1 VNPLQEP
8 PHVAAFFR
16 AIEERRKEAPLIGAV
31 LGGKEVCQRLIEAMK
46 DAKGVH
52 VESLLSA
59 LGSLAGFS
67 CQMSI
72 RAENPA
78 AGDSVFV
85 VVGGADGRNY
95 FFGDRLN
102 QPLAESQYS
111 VWGLTAG
118 KAQGLGCVELPDF
131 NEIFGYVASTV
142 GGDRF
147 GMPRIPE
154 GHRPSDLPLNY
165 LKAIWPGIMPVAS
178 RFCARPSEWP
188 ILFGIAIQ
196 EVMMMGKGV
205 VDPKLA
211 TIIVMECAVPM
222 SKIDP
227 ELVLGS

>member
-1 VNPLQEP
+1 VNPAQEP

-16 AIEERRKEAPLIGAV
+16 AIEERRKEDPMIGAV

-52 VESLLSA
+52 VESLLSL

-72 RAENPA
+72 RTENPA
-78 AGDSVFV
+78 AGDSAFV
-85 VVGGADGRNY
+85 VVGGADGRNS

-118 KAQGLGCVELPDF
+118 KAQGLGCTELPDL
-131 NEIFGYVASTV
+131 NEIFSYVATTV

-147 GMPRIPE
+147 GIPRIPD
-154 GHRPSDLPLNY
+154 GHRPGDLPLNY
-165 LKAIWPGIMPVAS
+165 LKAFWPGIMPIVS
-178 RFCARPSEWP
+178 KFCARPPEWP

-196 EVMMMGKGV
+196 EIMTMGKDV
-205 VDPKLA
+205 IDPKLA

-227 ELVLGS
+227 NW